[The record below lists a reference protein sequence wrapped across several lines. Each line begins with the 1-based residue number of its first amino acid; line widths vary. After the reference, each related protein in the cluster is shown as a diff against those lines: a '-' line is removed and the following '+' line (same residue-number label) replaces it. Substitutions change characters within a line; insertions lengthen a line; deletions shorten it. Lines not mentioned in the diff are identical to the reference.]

1 MDMCVNMDEQ
11 LYKIVEYATM
21 GKKLK
26 SKGIVC
32 AGRDLFIPLVD
43 TELIAK
49 IEFMPGAVRTEYNG
63 VQVTIVNKKIGPIE
77 KMQFKFNDFL
87 SNKQAFYISYIEIV
101 DDQAKWIRMLTFE
114 ERRKMA
120 DSIRNYISLFE

>member
-1 MDMCVNMDEQ
+1 MDMYVNMDEQ
-11 LYKIVEYATM
+11 LYKIVEYVTM

-26 SKGIVC
+26 SKEIVC

-49 IEFMPGAVRTEYNG
+49 VEFMSGVVRTEYNR

-77 KMQFKFNDFL
+77 KMQFRFNDF
-87 SNKQAFYISYIEIV
+87 SANKQASYIKIV

-114 ERRKMA
+114 ERRKMV
-120 DSIRNYISLFE
+120 DSIRNYIALFE

>member
-1 MDMCVNMDEQ
+1 MDMYVNMDEQ
-11 LYKIVEYATM
+11 LYKIVEYVTM

-26 SKGIVC
+26 SKEIVC

-49 IEFMPGAVRTEYNG
+49 VEFMSGVVRTEYNR

-77 KMQFKFNDFL
+77 KMQFRFNDFL
-87 SNKQAFYISYIEIV
+87 ANKQGSYIEIV

-114 ERRKMA
+114 EKRKMA
-120 DSIRNYISLFE
+120 DSIRNYIALFE

>member
-1 MDMCVNMDEQ
+1 MDMYVNMDEQ
-11 LYKIVEYATM
+11 LYKIVEYVTM

-26 SKGIVC
+26 SKEIVC
-32 AGRDLFIPLVD
+32 AGRNLFIPLVD

-49 IEFMPGAVRTEYNG
+49 IEFMSGVVRTEYNR

-77 KMQFKFNDFL
+77 KMQFIFNDF
-87 SNKQAFYISYIEIV
+87 SANKQASYIRIV

-120 DSIRNYISLFE
+120 DSIRNYIALFE

>member
-1 MDMCVNMDEQ
+1 MDMYVNINMDEQ
-11 LYKIVEYATM
+11 LYKIVEYVTM

-26 SKGIVC
+26 SKEIVC
-32 AGRDLFIPLVD
+32 AGHALLIPLVD

-49 IEFMPGAVRTEYNG
+49 VEFMSRGVQNEYNR

-77 KMQFKFNDFL
+77 KMQFRFNDFL
-87 SNKQAFYISYIEIV
+87 ANKQTSYIEIV
-101 DDQAKWIRMLTFE
+101 YGQAKWIRMLTFE

-120 DSIRNYISLFE
+120 DSIRNYIALFE

>member
-1 MDMCVNMDEQ
+1 MDMYVNMDEQ
-11 LYKIVEYATM
+11 LYKIVEYVTM

-26 SKGIVC
+26 SKEIVC
-32 AGRDLFIPLVD
+32 AGRNLFIPLID

-49 IEFMPGAVRTEYNG
+49 IEFMSGIVRTEYNR

-77 KMQFKFNDFL
+77 NMQFRFNDF
-87 SNKQAFYISYIEIV
+87 SANKQASYIRIV

-120 DSIRNYISLFE
+120 DSIRNYIALFE

>member
-1 MDMCVNMDEQ
+1 MDMYVNMDEQ
-11 LYKIVEYATM
+11 LYKIVEFATM

-26 SKGIVC
+26 SKEIVC
-32 AGRDLFIPLVD
+32 AGCALFIPLID

-49 IEFMPGAVRTEYNG
+49 VEFMPGGVRTEYNR

-77 KMQFKFNDFL
+77 KMQFRFNDFL
-87 SNKQAFYISYIEIV
+87 ANKQTSYIEIV

-114 ERRKMA
+114 EKRKMV
-120 DSIRNYISLFE
+120 DSIRNYIALFE